1 MVAFNQQFFNTFTKK
16 KCAKPNLLLRIIL
29 YKPRNT
35 FLERQRKHSMSTSV
49 NDRLEHI
56 KFRYAVYIVISFVL
70 LLWTVK
76 AIELATEI
84 SFSHLG
90 VFPRTLKGTI
100 GIFTGPL
107 IHGDI
112 FHLISNTL
120 PIIML
125 GVLLFYFYHRIA
137 IEIFIWIYI
146 VTGFWTWLLARDA
159 YHIGAS
165 GVIYGMASFL
175 FFSGIIRK
183 NKKLMTVSGIII
195 VLYGGLIHGVFPHLV
210 EANVSWE
217 GHLTGGLAGILL
229 AIFFRKTRI
238 NLDEENNGR
247 ENDDSEEDDNENIN
261 NATATDSAP
270 ITYIYKPNS
279 KKS

>member
-1 MVAFNQQFFNTFTKK
+1 
-16 KCAKPNLLLRIIL
+16 
-29 YKPRNT
+29 
-35 FLERQRKHSMSTSV
+35 MSTGV

-70 LLWTVK
+70 LLWAVK
-76 AIELATEI
+76 AIEIAADV

-90 VFPRTLKGTI
+90 VLPRTLKGMI

-125 GVLLFYFYHRIA
+125 GVLLFYFYQRIA

-183 NKKLMTVSGIII
+183 NKQLMTVSGIII
-195 VLYGGLIHGVFPHLV
+195 VLYGGLIHGIFPQMV

-217 GHLTGGLAGILL
+217 GHLTGGLAGVLL
-229 AIFFRKTRI
+229 AFFFRKTRI
-238 NLDEENNGR
+238 NLDEKNDAR
-247 ENDDSEEDDNENIN
+247 ENDDSEEDDDQNIN
-261 NATATDSAP
+261 NATATDSAL